1 MTDTNT
7 PLTPSDASVKSDI
20 RQQAEKKAAL
30 CPEHNICLSLKETR
44 VLIHEQRVH
53 QIELEIQNEEL
64 RRVQAEL
71 DATRLRY
78 FDLYDLAPV
87 GYVTL
92 SETTIIIAA
101 NLAASTLLGVL
112 RNTIL
117 GNPISKFILKDD
129 QDTYYQFHKKLF
141 ETGEPQ
147 ACELWMI
154 QNDGS
159 RIWVHL
165 SATLAQNA
173 ANEPVCRLVLV
184 DITERKRAVEA
195 LRTSKVHLQA
205 IIESTADGILAVDN
219 DGNVIKA
226 NSRFAEL
233 WRVPESLLKSCDDK
247 ALLAFVLEQLS
258 DPKTF
263 LEKVQSLYK
272 SDVSDMDTLIFK
284 DGRIFE
290 RYSIPM
296 LTEGIISG
304 RVWSFRD
311 ITERKHA
318 QQISQALCI
327 KENQY
332 RELFESGSDALLLIV
347 IGTGKIIDAN
357 RMACVLYGYERDELL
372 TKLST
377 ELSAEPEETTRRM
390 QDALNQPGKVFN
402 IPVRLHRKKD
412 GTVFPVEINARAFLQ
427 DGETVLLVS
436 CRDITERKR
445 IEAEIKA
452 EKMNSEA
459 MFESSPIA
467 LFVIDEKTNIVRGNG
482 RAVDMFGGSAVAALQ
497 HRPGN
502 ALGCV
507 HSSEDPRGCGYSP
520 NCPLCPVRNGI
531 QGLLANGGEINGVDL
546 PLDLIRDG
554 MPQKVW
560 MEIGAKFVQLEG
572 RRHVCIAMV
581 DITERKRMEE
591 ALRKSEERY
600 RQVVEGTADL
610 ITVVDEKGRLTFAN
624 YIAKNVFGLDKEQ
637 CLGLFA
643 IDFVHPDDKERT
655 AKWFRECID
664 TKTEKVSF
672 ENRLVNRE
680 TGAVIDMLWTSRFN
694 YGDDGQLKKV
704 DSIARDVT
712 ERKRAEVA
720 LEKQNTLLTTLL
732 NNLQIGVFMVEV
744 PSGKPLLAN
753 QASFNLM
760 GRGILPEAQA
770 RTFSKVYDVYK
781 GDTNE
786 PYPNDEMPIVVAMSG
801 VSKYVDDMT
810 VVRPDGTRV
819 CLEVYGSPIKDSQG
833 NTWASLVSFQDI
845 TARKEAA
852 EAVIQLAKAKNK
864 FISVVSHELRSP
876 LATIKEA
883 TSLVLERVLGPLNDE
898 QKEMLD
904 IAKININ
911 RLGRLVNNVLIY
923 QKMDAG
929 KMLYDFLENDVNDI
943 IQEAYR
949 NIILATPERKDDL
962 VINLVAKP
970 PRIKC
975 DKDKIFQV
983 ILNLIS
989 NGIKYSE
996 RGPIVIETR
1005 LNTHEIEFSIR
1016 DSGQGIYPEELE
1028 HVFMPFSHGR
1038 GRKTGGTGLGLA
1050 ISKEIILAHNG
1061 KMWVESEPRKG
1072 STFYFTLPL

>member
-1 MTDTNT
+1 MSNT
-7 PLTPSDASVKSDI
+7 RNPLTPSGTSDKVDI
-20 RQQAEKKAAL
+20 RQQAEKKVAL
-30 CPEHNICLSLKETR
+30 CPENNTCLSLKETR
-44 VLIHEQRVH
+44 LMIHELRVH
-53 QIELEIQNEEL
+53 QIELEMQNEEL

-92 SETTIIIAA
+92 SETNMFLEA
-101 NLAASTLLGVL
+101 NLTATTMLGVL
-112 RNTIL
+112 RNAMLRYPLT
-117 GNPISKFILKDD
+117 KFILKDD
-129 QDTYYQFHKKLF
+129 QDTYYQFRKKLF

-147 ACELWMI
+147 SCELWMVKS
-154 QNDGS
+154 DGS
-159 RIWVHL
+159 TIWVHL
-165 SATLAQNA
+165 SATLALNEA
-173 ANEPVCRLVLV
+173 KEPVCRLVLV
-184 DITERKRAVEA
+184 DITARK
-195 LRTSKVHLQA
+195 
-205 IIESTADGILAVDN
+205 
-219 DGNVIKA
+219 
-226 NSRFAEL
+226 
-233 WRVPESLLKSCDDK
+233 
-247 ALLAFVLEQLS
+247 
-258 DPKTF
+258 
-263 LEKVQSLYK
+263 QS
-272 SDVSDMDTLIFK
+272 
-284 DGRIFE
+284 
-290 RYSIPM
+290 
-296 LTEGIISG
+296 
-304 RVWSFRD
+304 
-311 ITERKHA
+311 
-318 QQISQALCI
+318 QQMSQALRI

-332 RELFESGSDALLLIV
+332 RELFEAGSDALLLIASNS
-347 IGTGKIIDAN
+347 GKIIDAN
-357 RMACVLYGYERDELL
+357 KMASVLYGYERNELL
-372 TKLST
+372 TKSST
-377 ELSAEPEETTRRM
+377 ELSAEPEVTSRRI

-402 IPVRLHRKKD
+402 IPLRMHRKKD
-412 GTVFPVEINARAFLQ
+412 GTVFPVEISARAFLQ
-427 DGETVLLVS
+427 DGEPVLLVS
-436 CRDITERKR
+436 SRDITERMR
-445 IEAEIKA
+445 IEAELQA
-452 EKMNSEA
+452 EKTNSEA

-520 NCPLCPVRNGI
+520 NCPLCPVRNSI
-531 QGLLANGGEINGVDL
+531 QALLENGGEMNGVDL

-554 MPQKVW
+554 VPKKVW

-572 RRHVCIAMV
+572 RRHLCIAMV
-581 DITERKRMEE
+581 DITERKRAE
-591 ALRKSEERY
+591 A
-600 RQVVEGTADL
+600 
-610 ITVVDEKGRLTFAN
+610 
-624 YIAKNVFGLDKEQ
+624 
-637 CLGLFA
+637 
-643 IDFVHPDDKERT
+643 
-655 AKWFRECID
+655 
-664 TKTEKVSF
+664 
-672 ENRLVNRE
+672 
-680 TGAVIDMLWTSRFN
+680 
-694 YGDDGQLKKV
+694 
-704 DSIARDVT
+704 
-712 ERKRAEVA
+712 A
-720 LEKQNTLLTTLL
+720 LEKQNTLVTTLL

-819 CLEVYGSPIKDSQG
+819 ALEVYGSPIKDSHG

>member
-1 MTDTNT
+1 MNNT
-7 PLTPSDASVKSDI
+7 SNPLLPSDTSETRK
-20 RQQAEKKAAL
+20 QAEKKAAL
-30 CPEHNICLSLKETR
+30 CPEHNTCLSLKETR
-44 VLIHEQRVH
+44 LMIHELRVH
-53 QIELEIQNEEL
+53 QIELEMQNEEL

-92 SETTIIIAA
+92 HETNMILEA
-101 NLAASTLLGVL
+101 NLTATTMLGEL
-112 RNTIL
+112 RNAMLRYPLT
-117 GNPISKFILKDD
+117 KFILKDD
-129 QDTYYQFHKKLF
+129 QDTYYQFRKKLF
-141 ETGEPQ
+141 GTGAPQ
-147 ACELWMI
+147 SCELWMVKS
-154 QNDGS
+154 DGS
-159 RIWVHL
+159 TIWVHL
-165 SATLAQNA
+165 SATLAQNE

-184 DITERKRAVEA
+184 DITARKQAQQMRQA
-195 LRTSKVHLQA
+195 LR
-205 IIESTADGILAVDN
+205 
-219 DGNVIKA
+219 
-226 NSRFAEL
+226 
-233 WRVPESLLKSCDDK
+233 
-247 ALLAFVLEQLS
+247 
-258 DPKTF
+258 
-263 LEKVQSLYK
+263 
-272 SDVSDMDTLIFK
+272 
-284 DGRIFE
+284 
-290 RYSIPM
+290 
-296 LTEGIISG
+296 
-304 RVWSFRD
+304 
-311 ITERKHA
+311 
-318 QQISQALCI
+318 I

-332 RELFESGSDALLLIV
+332 RELFEAGSDALLLIASNS
-347 IGTGKIIDAN
+347 GKIIDAN
-357 RMACVLYGYERDELL
+357 KMASVLYGYERNELL
-372 TKLST
+372 TKSST
-377 ELSAEPEETTRRM
+377 ELSAEPEVTSRRI

-402 IPVRLHRKKD
+402 IPLRMHRKKD
-412 GTVFPVEINARAFLQ
+412 GTVFPVEISARAFLQ
-427 DGETVLLVS
+427 DGEPVLLVS
-436 CRDITERKR
+436 CRDINERMR
-445 IEAEIKA
+445 IEAELQA
-452 EKMNSEA
+452 EKTNSEA

-507 HSSEDPRGCGYSP
+507 HSSVDPRGCGYSP
-520 NCPLCPVRNGI
+520 NCPLCPVRNSI
-531 QGLLANGGEINGVDL
+531 QTLLENGGEMNGVDL

-554 MPQKVW
+554 VPKKVW
-560 MEIGAKFVQLEG
+560 MEIGAKFVQIEG

-581 DITERKRMEE
+581 DITERKRAE
-591 ALRKSEERY
+591 A
-600 RQVVEGTADL
+600 
-610 ITVVDEKGRLTFAN
+610 
-624 YIAKNVFGLDKEQ
+624 
-637 CLGLFA
+637 
-643 IDFVHPDDKERT
+643 
-655 AKWFRECID
+655 
-664 TKTEKVSF
+664 
-672 ENRLVNRE
+672 
-680 TGAVIDMLWTSRFN
+680 
-694 YGDDGQLKKV
+694 
-704 DSIARDVT
+704 
-712 ERKRAEVA
+712 A
-720 LEKQNTLLTTLL
+720 LEKQNTLVTTLL
-732 NNLQIGVFMVEV
+732 DNLQIGVFMVEV

-753 QASFNLM
+753 QASLNLM

-819 CLEVYGSPIKDSQG
+819 ALEVYGSPIKDSQG

-962 VINLVAKP
+962 VINLAAKP

-1016 DSGQGIYPEELE
+1016 DSGQGIYPEEIE